1 MICVWLIMKK
11 RVSVLKIIGIVFL
24 ALIILIAGV
33 GFYFYNFYVFK
44 TVRICLGDGVDSGI
58 PCDSAQDCVDL
69 ISEHGFDVDLSEMP
83 DFVSENLEGVV
94 DEAIYCDGVCF
105 VRDVRGV
112 DYETQELEMLESCE
126 VGEIEF
132 AIDIRGKEGIEVLK
146 YLKGME

>member
-1 MICVWLIMKK
+1 MFCVCFLMKK
-11 RVSVLKIIGIVFL
+11 MVSVLKVIGIVVL
-24 ALIILIAGV
+24 VLVILIAGV
-33 GFYFYNFYVFK
+33 GLYFYNFYVFK

-83 DFVSENLEGVV
+83 DFVGENLQVVV